1 MYRTTCD
8 CAYACAPSRDGSSF
22 TLVLLLLFGHSSLLA
37 CSRGSGAQKEQMGM
51 HGKNVAASSMPKG
64 HAARWCLRLGTETMG
79 QREARL
85 EVNVAEWRKATGH
98 GDGRAAAV
106 QA

>member
-8 CAYACAPSRDGSSF
+8 CAYACAPSRDSSSF

-37 CSRGSGAQKEQMGM
+37 CSLRSEAQKEQMGM
-51 HGKNVAASSMPKG
+51 HGNDVAASSMPRG
-64 HAARWCLRLGTETMG
+64 HAARWCSRLGTETMG

-85 EVNVAEWRKATGH
+85 EANLAEWCKATGH
-98 GDGRAAAV
+98 GDRRAAAV